1 MMLPLLAPLRDL
13 IAGHAGKAAEQAA
26 ATTVTVLLGVVAASF
41 LTAAGVVWLA
51 AVIGFPLAALA
62 FAALFA
68 AAALAVHL
76 YARRQAR
83 RRAAQIAAAESR
95 AVADAA
101 MASAAVKLVVP
112 LLSLA
117 GGIAA
122 LVMARRS

>member
-26 ATTVTVLLGVVAASF
+26 ATSVTVLLGVVAASF
-41 LTAAGVVWLA
+41 LTAAGVASLA
-51 AVIGFPLAALA
+51 AVIGFALA
-62 FAALFA
+62 SLVFAALY
-68 AAALAVHL
+68 ALLTLGVHL